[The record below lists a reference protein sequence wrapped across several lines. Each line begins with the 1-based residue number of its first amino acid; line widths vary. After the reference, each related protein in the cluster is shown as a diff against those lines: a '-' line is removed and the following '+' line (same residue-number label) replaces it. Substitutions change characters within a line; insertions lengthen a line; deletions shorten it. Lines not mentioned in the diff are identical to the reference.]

1 MEFQPLQIGQKIKKL
16 RELKNFTQSHL
27 ASELGITQSAYSK
40 MELGETEVSYTKL
53 AKIAEVFGMS
63 PEEIMTFN
71 EQMIFNVMHN
81 QTGNGFVINKGFT
94 ENEKKLYEDQITH
107 LKEEINYLKKVLDKL
122 LND

>member
-40 MELGETEVSYTKL
+40 MELGETEISFSKL
-53 AKIAEVFGMS
+53 SKIAEVFGMS

-107 LKEEINYLKKVLDKL
+107 LKEEVNYLKKVLDKL

>member
-40 MELGETEVSYTKL
+40 IELGETEVSYTKL
-53 AKIAEVFGMS
+53 TKIAQVLGMS

-71 EQMIFNVMHN
+71 DQMIFNVMHN

-94 ENEKKLYEDQITH
+94 ENEKKLYEDQIGH

-122 LND
+122 LNE

>member
-1 MEFQPLQIGQKIKKL
+1 MEFQPLHIGHKIKKL
-16 RELKNFTQSHL
+16 RELKNFTQSHV

-40 MELGETEVSYTKL
+40 IELGETEVSYSKL
-53 AKIAEVFGMS
+53 NKIAEVLGMS

-71 EQMIFNVMHN
+71 EQMIFNIMHN

-94 ENEKKLYEDQITH
+94 ENEKILYENQIAL
-107 LKEEINYLKKVLDKL
+107 LKEEIAYLKKVLDKL

>member
-40 MELGETEVSYTKL
+40 IELGETEVSYTKL
-53 AKIAEVFGMS
+53 TKIAQVLGMS

-94 ENEKKLYEDQITH
+94 ENEKKLYEDQIGH

-122 LND
+122 LNE

>member
-122 LND
+122 LNE

>member
-40 MELGETEVSYTKL
+40 MELGETEISFSKL
-53 AKIAEVFGMS
+53 SKIAEVFGMS

-94 ENEKKLYEDQITH
+94 ENEKKLYEDQISH

-122 LND
+122 LNE

>member
-40 MELGETEVSYTKL
+40 MELGETEISFSKL
-53 AKIAEVFGMS
+53 TKIAEVFGMS

-94 ENEKKLYEDQITH
+94 ENEKKLYEDQISH

-122 LND
+122 LNE

>member
-40 MELGETEVSYTKL
+40 IELGETEVSYTKL
-53 AKIAEVFGMS
+53 TKIAEVLGMS

-81 QTGNGFVINKGFT
+81 QTGNGFVINKVLP
-94 ENEKKLYEDQITH
+94 KMKR
-107 LKEEINYLKKVLDKL
+107 NYTKTK
-122 LND
+122 

>member
-94 ENEKKLYEDQITH
+94 ENEKKLYEDQISH
-107 LKEEINYLKKVLDKL
+107 LKDEINYLKKVLDKL
-122 LND
+122 LSE